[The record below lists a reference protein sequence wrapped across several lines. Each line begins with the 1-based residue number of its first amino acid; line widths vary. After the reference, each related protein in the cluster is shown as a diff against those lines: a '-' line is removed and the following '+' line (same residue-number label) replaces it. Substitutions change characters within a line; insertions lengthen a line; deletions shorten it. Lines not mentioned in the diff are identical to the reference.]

1 MQIACST
8 TPQKVSL
15 QNWKPI
21 FPVISRILNIE
32 QRSQTSLKFACVRFW
47 LFFVKFKE
55 LKTLYWENKNLY
67 FRYFG
72 CLNYSLYHGLNLFLI
87 ILNFWWCHRIGVR
100 MSTLIVLIFV
110 YIFFSR
116 ILVDFAN
123 LNIRKTFFKRHLRK

>member
-1 MQIACST
+1 MSTDITRYYWTNGTQSLKSMNPIHKMSIDLLRIWYLLKLWYFPCIQVNLQIACSP
-8 TPQKVSL
+8 TPEKVSL

-72 CLNYSLYHGLNLFLI
+72 CLNYSLYHGAK
-87 ILNFWWCHRIGVR
+87 
-100 MSTLIVLIFV
+100 FV
-110 YIFFSR
+110 FNYS
-116 ILVDFAN
+116 
-123 LNIRKTFFKRHLRK
+123 